1 MTRSG
6 VPIHVDGACGSVSVG
21 SVQVPVRC
29 QYQGSR
35 IERYDVYAFS
45 LALVVI
51 DTNYPKELKLEQ
63 LVEYSALAG
72 LTELPTNLHLGD
84 APTLLQLLNESADA
98 ASSGL
103 TPWDSAFLRALYH

>member
-1 MTRSG
+1 LGASRSPL
-6 VPIHVDGACGSVSVG
+6 VINIKV
-21 SVQVPVRC
+21 
-29 QYQGSR
+29 QGSR
-35 IERYDVYAFS
+35 IERYDIYAFS

-63 LVEYSALAG
+63 LVEYAALAG
-72 LTELPTNLHLGD
+72 LAELPTNLHLGD

-98 ASSGL
+98 APSGL